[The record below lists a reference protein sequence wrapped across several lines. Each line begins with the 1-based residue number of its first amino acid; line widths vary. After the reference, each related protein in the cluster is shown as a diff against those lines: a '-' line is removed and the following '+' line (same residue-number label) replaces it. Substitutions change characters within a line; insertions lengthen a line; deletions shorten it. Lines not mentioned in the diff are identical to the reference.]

1 MLVAMP
7 DNRRLLGQQGEALAR
22 VHLEQDGYVVRD
34 TNYRCLWGEVDII
47 VEKNDEIVFVEVR
60 TRRSKRFGSPE
71 ESVTALKRKHLVST
85 AYHYIE
91 AHDLSLPWRIDLI
104 AIDVDAKGIVE
115 RLEQL
120 ENIVEEDGLSD

>member
-1 MLVAMP
+1 MP
-7 DNRRLLGQQGEALAR
+7 TNRMLLGQQGEALAR
-22 VHLEQDGYVVRD
+22 AHLETAGYIVRD
-34 TNYRCLWGEVDII
+34 TNYRCPWGEVDIV
-47 VEKNDEIVFVEVR
+47 VEKDDEIVFVEVR

-104 AIDVDAKGIVE
+104 AIDVDAKGVME

-120 ENIVEEDGLSD
+120 ENIVEEDGYSA

>member
-1 MLVAMP
+1 MP
-7 DNRRLLGQQGEALAR
+7 DNRRLLGEQGEALAR
-22 VHLEQDGYVVRD
+22 AHLEQDGYVVRD
-34 TNYRCLWGEVDII
+34 TNYRCPWGEVDIV
-47 VEKNDEIVFVEVR
+47 VEKNEEVVFVEVR
-60 TRRSKRFGSPE
+60 TQRSKRFGSLE
-71 ESVTALKRKHLVST
+71 ESVTALKRKNLVST

-91 AHDLSLPWRIDLI
+91 VHDLSLPWRIDLI

>member
-1 MLVAMP
+1 MSP
-7 DNRRLLGQQGEALAR
+7 DNRRLLGEQGEALAR
-22 VHLEQDGYVVRD
+22 THLETDGYIVRD
-34 TNYRCLWGEVDII
+34 TNYRCPWGEVDIV

-91 AHDLSLPWRIDLI
+91 AHDLTLPWRIDLI
-104 AIDVDAKGIVE
+104 AIDVDAKGIVK

-120 ENIVEEDGLSD
+120 ENIVEEEG

>member
-1 MLVAMP
+1 MP
-7 DNRRLLGQQGEALAR
+7 TNRMLLGERGEALAR
-22 VHLEQDGYVVRD
+22 AHLETSGYTVRD
-34 TNYRCLWGEVDII
+34 TNYRCPWGEVDIV
-47 VEKNDEIVFVEVR
+47 VEKDDEIVFVEVR
-60 TRRSKRFGSPE
+60 TRRSNRFGSPE

-104 AIDVDAKGIVE
+104 AIDVDAKGIVQ

-120 ENIVEEDGLSD
+120 ENIVEEEAFSD